1 MTTREAIGPGTLG
14 RRLLISITL
23 VLLAAAVTAWVVAT
37 VVGPALFHEHLVQA
51 GVEDHELADLHVEEA
66 FRSASTLALALAIL
80 VAGAT
85 ALAVS
90 VLLTRRVG
98 RSVAQMSRAA
108 AEVGAGRFDA
118 RVSLPGIGVEF
129 DTLAGAFNTM
139 AAHLEDDARLRERL
153 VADVAHE
160 LRTPAATIAAYV
172 EAIEDGVR
180 ALDGGTAA
188 VLRDQAERLDRL
200 ARDLAAVTR
209 AESGD
214 LDLHLADVP
223 AADLVDAATLAGRER
238 AEAAGVTL
246 RVHAAPRAGTVRV
259 DRVRL
264 AQVLDNLVV
273 NAVRHTPSGGTV
285 TLSAAPSPPDAVA
298 LTVADTGAGIAA
310 EHLEHVFERFYRVD
324 RARDRDRGGSGVG
337 LAICRAL
344 VLAHHGTISA
354 ASDGPGRGATFTVRL
369 PAGGGAPAGSAPAGS
384 APAGS
389 APR

>member
-1 MTTREAIGPGTLG
+1 MSTRDAVGPGTLG
-14 RRLLISITL
+14 RRLLVSITL
-23 VLLAAAVTAWVVAT
+23 VLLSAAVTAWIVAT
-37 VVGPALFHEHLVQA
+37 LVGPALFHEHLVQA
-51 GVEDHELADLHVEEA
+51 GVEDHELADLHIEEA
-66 FRSASTLALALAIL
+66 FQSASTIALALAIV

-118 RVSLPGIGVEF
+118 RVHLPGIGVEF

-153 VADVAHE
+153 VTDVAHE
-160 LRTPAATIAAYV
+160 LRTPAATIAAYI

-180 ALDGGTAA
+180 VMDAEAAA

-214 LDLHLADVP
+214 LDLRLTEVP
-223 AADLVDAATLAGRER
+223 AADLIEAALLAGRER
-238 AEAAGVTL
+238 ADAAEVTL
-246 RVHAAPRAGTVRV
+246 RVDATPDAGTVRV

-273 NAVRHTPSGGTV
+273 NAVRHTPAGGTV
-285 TLSAAPSPPDAVA
+285 SLRATRSTPDSVE
-298 LTVADTGAGIAA
+298 LTVTDTGEGVPA
-310 EHLEHVFERFYRVD
+310 EHLEHIFERFYRVD
-324 RARDRDRGGSGVG
+324 SARDRDRGGSGVG

-344 VLAHHGTISA
+344 VHAHHGTISA
-354 ASDGPGRGATFTVRL
+354 SSDRTGHGSTFTVRL
-369 PAGGGAPAGSAPAGS
+369 PAARRSTH
-384 APAGS
+384 
-389 APR
+389 R